1 MPVRCTVS
9 SMYDFR
15 LSSVLLATV
24 VVAVGAMIGGELSA
38 VEKSLQFEAAFQG
51 RCGHDS
57 PCQQLCYELHDGM
70 FECDCKTGFALHEDG
85 YTCTRNDSVTDKIKE
100 FERDIGL
107 TFVDSNEVDSED
119 SVRFVKHV
127 ETQTSAA
134 TSSPALCVRKCGEGT
149 CVFDSR
155 NKQTCQCPFGKTGS
169 SCQITNPIRYPR
181 FNGRSWLAFPPLR
194 GAYKHVQIS
203 LEFRPESWDG
213 ILFLAAERDDLVG
226 DFMAILLH
234 NGFLEFR
241 FDCGSGLGVVKS
253 EETVI
258 LNQWNTL
265 SVYRHRW
272 DAWIQLNRG
281 KRIAGRSKGLFS
293 RITFREPVFIGGRG
307 NTSGLTERF
316 PTDRGFVGCVRLL
329 QANDHRYD
337 FGETPT
343 GDTVK
348 SQEVEECSTDKCT
361 RSPCQHG
368 GKCVTTTNSSLCLCP
383 LGYTGDLCET
393 ILDLQVPSFNGS
405 SYLRH
410 PALDDSA
417 LSWLDLDIVF
427 KTQSIDGLILY
438 EGYQKYGSADFISV
452 YMIDG
457 HVEFTFD
464 LGTGTVSLRSPWS
477 VSLGEW
483 HRLWISRTGKLA
495 VMRVDNQPEVQILS
509 PGAFT
514 QLSLPLSMYIGGV
527 PDFDTVPTQIKVR
540 TSFRGCI
547 QKVTVNDKPLQI
559 VRGALSGA
567 NVANCPHPCVA
578 KPCGDDVQCVP
589 IFDKYKCVCDRRCN
603 SSDGDQVSFDGTSF
617 VHYTGHEV
625 QQRITDGHLDINMRF
640 RTTAL
645 TGLILWTGRTDR
657 SADFLAL
664 GLQDGRI
671 EVTYD
676 LGSGET
682 VLRYNTTGLPIND
695 GHWHRMKFTRDERLS
710 ALTIDNGT
718 KMITISTGRLKQLN
732 TNTGLYLGGTEDVE
746 KSTGKRY
753 RKGFIGC
760 ISDFILNT
768 DYQVK
773 LSWSTG
779 RERVCIS

>member
-1 MPVRCTVS
+1 MSEYRLTAMAIAVFLTVA
-9 SMYDFR
+9 
-15 LSSVLLATV
+15 VTV
-24 VVAVGAMIGGELSA
+24 VCETQTA
-38 VEKSLQFEAAFQG
+38 EKNLQFEAAFQ
-51 RCGHDS
+51 
-57 PCQQLCYELHDGM
+57 E
-70 FECDCKTGFALHEDG
+70 
-85 YTCTRNDSVTDKIKE
+85 NDSVTDKIKE

-107 TFVDSNEVDSED
+107 TFIDSNDIDSED
-119 SVRFVKHV
+119 SVRFVKPSGL
-127 ETQTSAA
+127 TS
-134 TSSPALCVRKCGEGT
+134 TTGKPAKCTRQCGEGA
-149 CVFDSR
+149 CVFDSHG
-155 NKQTCQCPFGKTGS
+155 KQACRCPFGKTGS
-169 SCQITNPIRYPR
+169 NCQTTNPIRYPR
-181 FNGRSWLAFPPLR
+181 FNGLGWLAFPPLR

-213 ILFLAAERDDLVG
+213 ILFLAGERDDLVG

-253 EETVI
+253 EETVV
-258 LNQWNTL
+258 LNEWNTL

-272 DAWIQLNRG
+272 DAWIQLNQG

-293 RITFREPVFIGGRG
+293 RITFREPVFIGGSG
-307 NTSGLTERF
+307 NTSGLSERL

-337 FGETPT
+337 FGEAPA

-348 SQEVEECSTDKCT
+348 SRGVEECSTDRCT

-368 GKCVTTTNSSLCLCP
+368 GKCVTSNKTSLCLCP

-410 PALDDSA
+410 PALGDTA
-417 LSWLDLDIVF
+417 LSWLNLDISF
-427 KTQSIDGLILY
+427 KTQSSDGLILY
-438 EGYQKYGSADFISV
+438 EGYQKYGTADFISI
-452 YMIDG
+452 YMIG
-457 HVEFTFD
+457 GYLEFAYN
-464 LGTGTVSLRSPWS
+464 LGTGTAFLRSTKPIT
-477 VSLGEW
+477 LDEW
-483 HRLWISRTGKLA
+483 HRVWISRTGRLA
-495 VMRVDNQPEVQILS
+495 VMHMDNQPQVQAMS

-514 QLSLPLSMYIGGV
+514 QLSLPLSMYIGGI
-527 PDFDTVPTQIKVR
+527 PDFGVVPPDVKTR
-540 TSFRGCI
+540 ASFKGCI
-547 QKVTVNDKPLQI
+547 QKIVVNEKQLRI
-559 VRGALSGA
+559 VQGALSGA
-567 NVANCPHPCVA
+567 NIANCPHPCVA
-578 KPCGDDVQCVP
+578 KPCGTGVQCIPV
-589 IFDKYKCVCDRRCN
+589 FDKYKCVCDKHCN
-603 SSDGDQVSFDGTSF
+603 STESDQVSFDGSSF
-617 VHYTGHEV
+617 VHYTSAEI
-625 QQRITDGHLDINMRF
+625 QKRITDEHLDINMRF

-645 TGLILWTGRTDR
+645 SGLILWTGRSDR

-671 EVTYD
+671 EVAFD

-718 KMITISTGRLKQLN
+718 KMFTISNGKLKQLN
-732 TNTGLYLGGTEDVE
+732 TNTGLYFGGTEDVE

-753 RKGFIGC
+753 RKGFVGC
-760 ISDFILNT
+760 VSDLVLNT
-768 DYQVK
+768 DYRVK
-773 LSWSTG
+773 LSWTTG
-779 RERVCIS
+779 GTENVCIS